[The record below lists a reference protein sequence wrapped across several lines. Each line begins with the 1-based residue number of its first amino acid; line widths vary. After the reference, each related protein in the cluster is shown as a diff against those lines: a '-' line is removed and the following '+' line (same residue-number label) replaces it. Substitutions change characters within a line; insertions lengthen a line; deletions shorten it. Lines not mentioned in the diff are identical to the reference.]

1 MRRQS
6 PNRIRKKANAKS
18 QAAPPIHPN
27 PPDLGSADPATTVDP
42 ADASGVGRGVLGVTA
57 HPMPPIPGAVRS
69 VATPNHPKKILA
81 IAAIAATADAVPGPT
96 QWWGQ
101 THGDTVGMKTPLR
114 HRHHSVGGTTGGGAT
129 VATEDRTTPETMI
142 RETAMLAL
150 LV

>member
-1 MRRQS
+1 
-6 PNRIRKKANAKS
+6 
-18 QAAPPIHPN
+18 
-27 PPDLGSADPATTVDP
+27 
-42 ADASGVGRGVLGVTA
+42 
-57 HPMPPIPGAVRS
+57 MPPIPGAVRS

-81 IAAIAATADAVPGPT
+81 IAATADAVPGPI

-101 THGDTVGMKTPLR
+101 THGDMVGMKTPPR
-114 HRHHSVGGTTGGGAT
+114 HRHHSVGGTTGAGTTGAGTTGGGAT

>member
-1 MRRQS
+1 
-6 PNRIRKKANAKS
+6 
-18 QAAPPIHPN
+18 
-27 PPDLGSADPATTVDP
+27 VDP
-42 ADASGVGRGVLGVTA
+42 ADASGVGRGVLGATA

-81 IAAIAATADAVPGPT
+81 IADAVPGPT
-96 QWWGQ
+96 KWWGQ
-101 THGDTVGMKTPLR
+101 SHGDTVGMKTPLR
-114 HRHHSVGGTTGGGAT
+114 HGRHGVGGTIGAGAT

>member
-1 MRRQS
+1 M
-6 PNRIRKKANAKS
+6 
-18 QAAPPIHPN
+18 
-27 PPDLGSADPATTVDP
+27 DP
-42 ADASGVGRGVLGVTA
+42 ADAPGVGRGVLGATA

-81 IAAIAATADAVPGPT
+81 IAAIADAVPGPIK
-96 QWWGQ
+96 WGGQ

-114 HRHHSVGGTTGGGAT
+114 HRRHGVGGTTGAGAT

>member
-1 MRRQS
+1 
-6 PNRIRKKANAKS
+6 
-18 QAAPPIHPN
+18 
-27 PPDLGSADPATTVDP
+27 
-42 ADASGVGRGVLGVTA
+42 VGRGVLGTTA

-69 VATPNHPKKILA
+69 VATPNHPKKILV
-81 IAAIAATADAVPGPT
+81 IAAIADAVPGPT
-96 QWWGQ
+96 KWWGQ

-114 HRHHSVGGTTGGGAT
+114 HGRHGVGGTIGAGAT